1 MRQDED
7 RTTGDR
13 TAAGAADGAGARPA
27 APPGTAAGST
37 AETTAGI
44 TAGISSG
51 ITADEREAGLR
62 QSAAFLVDEALGFL
76 FPAALRAAAEVGVAD
91 HLADGPR
98 TPAELAAATGTD
110 DRNLYRVLRLLATR
124 GVVTEDAQGR
134 FALAPAGQALRS
146 GVPYS
151 VRAAVLMLTDRTMWR
166 PAGELTHCLT
176 DGTTAFENLFGV
188 PFFDHFAKDER
199 TAAVFHV
206 GMAAMSDPENALI
219 AAACDLPAT
228 GTVVDIGGGH
238 GGLLLEVLRANPG
251 LEGVLYDRAHVLA
264 GHRLAAHGEI
274 AGRWTPQEGDFFAS
288 VPDGDVH
295 LLKRITHDWDD
306 EDCVTLLGHC
316 RRALRPGGRVLVLD
330 AVVPPGNAPHQAKTL
345 DLMMM
350 ASLTGRER
358 TEADFAEL
366 LGRAG
371 LRLSRVLPTPTVL
384 SVVEAVAA

>member
-7 RTTGDR
+7 RTSGGPAEAA
-13 TAAGAADGAGARPA
+13 AAGTDAAA
-27 APPGTAAGST
+27 GTAA
-37 AETTAGI
+37 AGP
-44 TAGISSG
+44 G
-51 ITADEREAGLR
+51 ADGQEAALR
-62 QSAAFLVDEALGFL
+62 DSAAFLVDEALGFL
-76 FPAALRAAAEVGVAD
+76 FPAALRAAADTGVAD

-110 DRNLYRVLRLLATR
+110 ARNLHRVLRLLATR
-124 GVVTEDAQGR
+124 GVVTEDGRGR
-134 FALAPAGQALRS
+134 FALAEAGQALR
-146 GVPYS
+146 GDAPYS
-151 VRAAVLMLTDRTMWR
+151 ARAAVLMLTDPTMWR

-176 DGTTAFENLFGV
+176 EGTTAFENLFGM

-219 AAACDLPAT
+219 AAACELPAS

-238 GGLLLEVLRANPG
+238 GGLLLEVLRRNPG

-264 GHRLAAHGEI
+264 GHRLAAHQEI
-274 AGRWTPQEGDFFAS
+274 AGRWTPREGDFFAS

-306 EDCVTLLGHC
+306 DGCVTLLGHC

-330 AVVPPGNAPHQAKTL
+330 AVVPAGNAPHQSKAL

-358 TEADFAEL
+358 TEGDFADL
-366 LGRAG
+366 FARAG
-371 LRLSRVLPTPTVL
+371 LRLSRVVPTPTVL

>member
-7 RTTGDR
+7 RTAGDR
-13 TAAGAADGAGARPA
+13 VEDGRTVDGRTEA
-27 APPGTAAGST
+27 
-37 AETTAGI
+37 
-44 TAGISSG
+44 
-51 ITADEREAGLR
+51 EREDALR
-62 QSAAFLVDEALGFL
+62 RSAAFLIDEALGFL
-76 FPAALRAAAEVGVAD
+76 FPAALRAAADVGVAD

-110 DRNLYRVLRLLATR
+110 ARNLHRVLRLLATR
-124 GVVTEDAQGR
+124 GVVTEDGQGR
-134 FALAPAGQALRS
+134 FALAEAGQALRT

-151 VRAAVLMLTDRTMWR
+151 ARAAVRMLTDITMWR

-176 DGTTAFENLFGV
+176 EGTTAFENLFGM

-199 TAAVFHV
+199 TADVFHV
-206 GMAAMSDPENALI
+206 GMAAMSDPENAPI
-219 AAACDLPAT
+219 AAAYAFPST
-228 GTVVDIGGGH
+228 GTVVDVGGGH
-238 GGLLLEVLRANPG
+238 GGLLLEVLRRNPG
-251 LEGVLYDRAHVLA
+251 LQGVLYDHGHVLA
-264 GHRLAAHGEI
+264 GHVLGAHEEV
-274 AGRWTPQEGDFFAS
+274 AGRWSPEEGDFFAS
-288 VPDGDVH
+288 VPSGDVH

-306 EDCVTLLGHC
+306 DECVTLLAHC

-330 AVVPPGNAPHQAKTL
+330 AVVPSGNAPHQAKAL

-366 LGRAG
+366 FARAG
-371 LRLSRVLPTPTVL
+371 LRLSRVIPTPTVL